1 MPEILLQ
8 FNWLDIF
15 FVILLLG
22 MVYKGL
28 KNGVGS
34 QMLSLAGAVFLVF
47 LSIGYYNYFSV
58 SIFGFL
64 AQEWSKPVSFFVISA
79 IVYFAIKLFERI
91 FNVINNEEV
100 STIERIGGV
109 VIASLRG
116 FIFFGLI
123 GIFFILVPIETLQRS
138 AIQESQTCMYF
149 VKMDAQIYSWITK
162 IFGKSAERERDDV
175 LNEVLGSVKE
185 GDKRNET

>member
-1 MPEILLQ
+1 MYILHSGINFCVSFAKL
-8 FNWLDIF
+8 
-15 FVILLLG
+15 
-22 MVYKGL
+22 
-28 KNGVGS
+28 
-34 QMLSLAGAVFLVF
+34 
-47 LSIGYYNYFSV
+47 